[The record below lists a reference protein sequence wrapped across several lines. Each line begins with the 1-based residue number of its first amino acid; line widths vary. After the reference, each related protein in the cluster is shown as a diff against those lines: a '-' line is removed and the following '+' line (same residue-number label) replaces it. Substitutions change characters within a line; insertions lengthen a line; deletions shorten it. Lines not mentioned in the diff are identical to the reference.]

1 MKKNLLVWAAGYASG
16 RAAGRDLIISLEQG
30 SSFVQQLQP
39 WKSSDLLVWRFLWLS
54 IRDDYR
60 TLIES
65 DMISEIELDEEYDD
79 D

>member
-1 MKKNLLVWAAGYASG
+1 MDAFEPIDYHV
-16 RAAGRDLIISLEQG
+16 
-30 SSFVQQLQP
+30 
-39 WKSSDLLVWRFLWLS
+39 KSPPVGGLFTWLS